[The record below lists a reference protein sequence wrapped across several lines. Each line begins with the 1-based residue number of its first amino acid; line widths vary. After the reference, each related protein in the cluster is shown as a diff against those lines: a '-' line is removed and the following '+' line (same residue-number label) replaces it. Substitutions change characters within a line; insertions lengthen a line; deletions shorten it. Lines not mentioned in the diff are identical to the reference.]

1 MKWRITLKF
10 KRVCILSL
18 RKFDY
23 DRYRHIFY
31 LTLISI
37 LLTLLISQTRDF
49 DFDFYNKV
57 LIEQEY
63 RLPNGT
69 EIKIQRLPKAL
80 IIGVSKCG
88 KIRF

>member
-1 MKWRITLKF
+1 MKWRIILKF

-18 RKFDY
+18 RKFNY

-31 LTLISI
+31 LTLISM
-37 LLTLLISQTRDF
+37 LLILLISQTRDF
-49 DFDFYNKV
+49 DFDFAFDNKI
-57 LIEQEY
+57 LIEQEF

-88 KIRF
+88 KI

>member
-1 MKWRITLKF
+1 
-10 KRVCILSL
+10 
-18 RKFDY
+18 
-23 DRYRHIFY
+23 
-31 LTLISI
+31 
-37 LLTLLISQTRDF
+37 LISQTRDF